1 LALSQSQKTLLTR
14 AVSAVLAVTIL
25 LSVYYY
31 LSFKGLQ
38 YVCIFAAFWGA
49 KELVRILFTQDDS
62 LFLKT
67 VFFVLTLVVFFI
79 AALRPE
85 KAGLG
90 FTLFSLI
97 FCCFTLLYE
106 EKFEDLTSLS
116 LFQAKSILGFFYVGL
131 LPSFAYRLFELPQG
145 EIWFFMMLSV
155 VFAGDTFAYLT
166 GMFFGKRP
174 LMPKVSPKKTIEG
187 ALGGLIGSGVVAL
200 LFLGIL
206 ENIFWGG
213 LIAIGV
219 SVGIVAQLGD
229 LFESMLKRVANK
241 KDSGSI
247 MPGHG
252 GVLDRLDGV
261 LFAAPVIFFF
271 AEWLT

>member
-1 LALSQSQKTLLTR
+1 MALSPSQKTLLTR
-14 AVSAVLAVTIL
+14 ALSAIFAVLIL
-25 LSVYYY
+25 VSLYYFY
-31 LSFKGLQ
+31 SYKGLQ
-38 YVCIFAAFWGA
+38 YVCIFAAFWGS
-49 KELVRILFTQDDS
+49 KELVRILFTEDDS
-62 LFLKT
+62 LFLK
-67 VFFVLTLVVFFI
+67 VVFFI
-79 AALRPE
+79 LTLLVFFISSLKPE
-85 KAGLG
+85 KSGLG
-90 FTLFSLI
+90 FTLFSLV

-106 EKFEDLTSLS
+106 EKFEDLTALS
-116 LFQAKSILGFFYVGL
+116 LFQAKSILGFFYIGL
-131 LPSFAYRLFELPQG
+131 LPSFAYRLFDLPMG
-145 EIWFFMMLSV
+145 GVWFFMMLSV

-187 ALGGLIGSGVVAL
+187 AVGGLLGSALVAVLFGNL
-200 LFLGIL
+200 LN
-206 ENIFWGG
+206 NIFWGA
-213 LIAIGV
+213 LLAIGL
-219 SVGIVAQLGD
+219 SVGVVAQLGD

-261 LFAAPVIFFF
+261 LFAAPVVYFF